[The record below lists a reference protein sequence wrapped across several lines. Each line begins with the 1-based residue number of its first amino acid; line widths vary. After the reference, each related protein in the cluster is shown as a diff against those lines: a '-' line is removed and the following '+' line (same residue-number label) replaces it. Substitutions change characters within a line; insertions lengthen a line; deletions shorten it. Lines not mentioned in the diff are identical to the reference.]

1 MRCGHAADVPGAD
14 RWRCVV
20 IAVLVLLPLMFAAE
34 WWTRPPKRGRRNAPQ
49 IYRHPQVFAAYLTRL
64 NREDA
69 P

>member
-1 MRCGHAADVPGAD
+1 MIAA
-14 RWRCVV
+14 
-20 IAVLVLLPLMFAAE
+20 LVLLALLAAAE

-49 IYRHPQVFAAYLTRL
+49 IYRHPHAFAAYLTRL